1 MVAVVE
7 EVLFSPDQT
16 GKTPAEAMAAGSVL
30 VVMSSIPVETCQS
43 QAPRLAARGV
53 GYIDA
58 PVSGGEPG
66 ARDGTLAIM
75 AGGDAEVVDG
85 IADVFAAM
93 GRVTHIGPV
102 GTGQMTKL
110 ANQIIVGA
118 TMVAVAE
125 ALHFA
130 ASGGADPAAVRK
142 ALMGGFANSKILNIH
157 GERMVER
164 NFVPGGPAEYQLK
177 DLRTAQALA
186 AASGMH
192 FTLLDCLVGM
202 FGDMIDRFG
211 TGLDVA
217 GILQEVERR
226 SGGVPAGKVSAK
238 DRHDRPRHAQRRRR
252 HRADI
257 ARPCRQDECDH
268 AGNDAGIA
276 KRLPRGRCR
285 PRYSRGDDQRRRRAR
300 LLGRQRS
307 QYAGRPVGRHGV
319 PRPHRI
325 RGVGARYQE
334 AGDRRVEGLGAGRR
348 HGDRDRSRYP
358 YLRTQCKDRRSGSDA
373 RLARRRRRVADAAA
387 AWSASDRRCGC
398 LLTGDPV
405 DAETAL
411 RLGLVEEVVDDAEV
425 TARVMEM
432 AKKIASFS
440 PTATQAIKA
449 AVRAAMSTPLE
460 AGLRYENEL
469 HVICMSDKGRL
480 EGIKAFQEKRDAK
493 F

>member
-1 MVAVVE
+1 MPTASDRRIAVLGTGIMGAHMARRLAQAGFLVTVWNRSADKADKLTHFGVKIAESPSSACADANVVIVMLSNGPVVE
-7 EVLFSPDQT
+7 EILFSPDHT
-16 GKTPAEAMAAGSVL
+16 GKRPTEAMMAGSLL

-75 AGGDAEVVDG
+75 AGGDAKEVDG

-130 ASGGADPAAVRK
+130 ANGGADPAAVRK
-142 ALMGGFANSKILNIH
+142 ALIGGFADSRILNIH

-177 DLRTAQALA
+177 DLRTAKALA
-186 AASGMH
+186 AAAGIH

-226 SGGVPAGKVSAK
+226 SGGVQVAKAKVS
-238 DRHDRPRHAQRRRR
+238 P
-252 HRADI
+252 
-257 ARPCRQDECDH
+257 
-268 AGNDAGIA
+268 
-276 KRLPRGRCR
+276 
-285 PRYSRGDDQRRRRAR
+285 
-300 LLGRQRS
+300 
-307 QYAGRPVGRHGV
+307 
-319 PRPHRI
+319 
-325 RGVGARYQE
+325 
-334 AGDRRVEGLGAGRR
+334 
-348 HGDRDRSRYP
+348 
-358 YLRTQCKDRRSGSDA
+358 
-373 RLARRRRRVADAAA
+373 
-387 AWSASDRRCGC
+387 
-398 LLTGDPV
+398 
-405 DAETAL
+405 
-411 RLGLVEEVVDDAEV
+411 
-425 TARVMEM
+425 
-432 AKKIASFS
+432 
-440 PTATQAIKA
+440 
-449 AVRAAMSTPLE
+449 
-460 AGLRYENEL
+460 
-469 HVICMSDKGRL
+469 
-480 EGIKAFQEKRDAK
+480 
-493 F
+493 